1 MVVDFDRDHV
11 LAREIIEEHMVEKGG
26 SPSFV
31 VEFIDDIETRL
42 EHVKIFYPVIDVLR
56 KRQIDEKSIDVAP
69 ELCFLLLTYLIYEG
83 KLKYKGLSFE
93 ELYGFFSKGLGE
105 ILPERVAEGRELLT
119 EILDAIQNG
128 GRNFLLNTY
137 NFKTKGFREKYIKL
151 VEIKQSDESTLLYY
165 VTEQGVDFYL
175 KTKEFPD
182 ETKITINLLLFQKQ
196 MEKGAFGFA
205 YETVRRLNME
215 VQKKKDRKHSL
226 LESLLYGA
234 VDGGEA
240 YNRYHRSISM
250 QFQEEAELFD
260 TARKN
265 VQSAFK
271 EYVERINSGEATKKD
286 KRVFQLV
293 KIIEKEIGVT
303 QTLHTDLLRE
313 AAGFTGEYDQV
324 LKVRRKAIFT
334 ERFNFNHEFEK
345 QVTQNRKPE
354 VLKFLFEPL
363 LNPAVRKRFNP
374 LRILEPQRVSFVR
387 SEESE
392 RVEEEKDTERLTVD
406 MVTEKRIRG
415 NFVFYAGE
423 LLNELE
429 VSGEVYLKDFCQRLV
444 EKYGEDAVYNGDFI
458 AFVLEMNRGKNL
470 GEHSRVI
477 KLFAGKGHDFGTL
490 ETVEDL
496 FSMVASKLGLDGI
509 NRLVVR
515 SFPEEDLEILPGLKM
530 TNLLFTGEKKR

>member
-1 MVVDFDRDHV
+1 M
-11 LAREIIEEHMVEKGG
+11 
-26 SPSFV
+26 
-31 VEFIDDIETRL
+31 
-42 EHVKIFYPVIDVLR
+42 
-56 KRQIDEKSIDVAP
+56 
-69 ELCFLLLTYLIYEG
+69 
-83 KLKYKGLSFE
+83 
-93 ELYGFFSKGLGE
+93 
-105 ILPERVAEGRELLT
+105 
-119 EILDAIQNG
+119 
-128 GRNFLLNTY
+128 
-137 NFKTKGFREKYIKL
+137 
-151 VEIKQSDESTLLYY
+151 
-165 VTEQGVDFYL
+165 
-175 KTKEFPD
+175 
-182 ETKITINLLLFQKQ
+182 
-196 MEKGAFGFA
+196 
-205 YETVRRLNME
+205 
-215 VQKKKDRKHSL
+215 
-226 LESLLYGA
+226 
-234 VDGGEA
+234 
-240 YNRYHRSISM
+240 
-250 QFQEEAELFD
+250 
-260 TARKN
+260 
-265 VQSAFK
+265 
-271 EYVERINSGEATKKD
+271 
-286 KRVFQLV
+286 V

-313 AAGFTGEYDQV
+313 AAGFTREYDQV

-406 MVTEKRIRG
+406 MVTEKRVRG

-423 LLNELE
+423 LLKELE

-444 EKYGEDAVYNGDFI
+444 EKYGDDAVYNGDFI
-458 AFVLEMNRGKNL
+458 SFVLEMNRGKNL

-477 KLFAGKGHDFGTL
+477 TLFAGKGHDFGAL
-490 ETVEDL
+490 ETVEDV